1 MSKKRVFNTKVN
13 ANQEYQTESLKDCS
27 AFYILAPDITDEV
40 IIDFY
45 LQYEVEPSRSQGIQI
60 TPEPI
65 ADSMFIYEIPQQYGN
80 TDFDIYGVL
89 TSDVPTTIE
98 VWGITQDLSL
108 KTIDEN
114 LNEILEIVKRSERKV
129 DLNNVLQVGDLG
141 NEIAQNT
148 ALGILS
154 TGLAPITAGTS
165 LTAVPVLAG
174 SNSIITPLLTAGT
187 GIF

>member
-45 LQYEVEPSRSQGIQI
+45 LQYEVEPSRSQGIEI
-60 TPEPI
+60 TPEPLV
-65 ADSMFIYEIPQQYGN
+65 DSMLIYTIPQQYGN

-89 TSDVPTTIE
+89 ESDVPTTIE
-98 VWGITQDLSL
+98 VWAITQDLSL
-108 KTIDEN
+108 KTIDEK
-114 LNEILEIVKRSERKV
+114 LDAILEVSESTQQRV
-129 DLNNVLQVGDLG
+129 DLNNVLQIGDLG

-148 ALGILS
+148 AFSLLS
-154 TGLAPITAGTS
+154 GSLSVVTGGTS
-165 LTAVPVLAG
+165 LSAVPVLTA
-174 SNSIITPLLTAGT
+174 STSSITPLLTAGI
-187 GIF
+187 GL

>member
-45 LQYEVEPSRSQGIQI
+45 LQYEVEPSRSQGIEI
-60 TPEPI
+60 TPEPLV
-65 ADSMFIYEIPQQYGN
+65 DSMLIYTIPQQYGN

-108 KTIDEN
+108 KTIDEK
-114 LNEILEIVKRSERKV
+114 LNEILGVTESTQQRV
-129 DLNNVLQVGDLG
+129 DLNNVLQIGDLG

-148 ALGILS
+148 AFSLLS
-154 TGLAPITAGTS
+154 GSLSVVTGGTS
-165 LTAVPVLAG
+165 LSAVPVLTA
-174 SNSIITPLLTAGT
+174 STSSITPLLTAGI
-187 GIF
+187 GL